1 MEQEPGTPATNGTD
15 LTAFADDFDSACST
29 PFVSAPSSPGRG
41 HTPSYGGGG
50 FFYSAP
56 ASPIH
61 FMLSSSSSYLDSSN
75 SGSST
80 PVEGCG
86 GGFEFEFTAKE
97 AAKGGAVSAGSM
109 SSADELFLNGQIRP
123 MKLSS
128 HLQRPQMLAP
138 LLDVDENEIGDGS
151 DDESKVGRGRDLKFS
166 DRSKSL
172 RRRARARSLSPLRTN
187 NAFQWLE
194 EFEDGRES
202 TEIKEKLE
210 EKDKVK
216 AEEEVTDGETPPS
229 CASSRSSSVG
239 RSSKRWVFLKEFLYR
254 SKSEGRSSTT
264 TTSNGNHKFW
274 TSLSFS
280 PSSSNKEKKSSDSKA
295 KSPTTGDG
303 TGGAAATEG
312 VKPGVR
318 KAVNGVG
325 MTSKRRAARSA
336 HELHYTTNRAQAE
349 ELRRKTYLP
358 YKQGLLGCLGF
369 SSRSY
374 GAMNGFA
381 RALNPVSSR

>member
-1 MEQEPGTPATNGTD
+1 MEELETPANNGGGD
-15 LTAFADDFDSACST
+15 LITFSDDFDSACST

-41 HTPSYGGGG
+41 PPSSSSYGGG

-61 FMLSSSSSYLDSSN
+61 FMLSSNHSSSSSI
-75 SGSST
+75 SST
-80 PVEGCG
+80 APLEG
-86 GGFEFEFTAKE
+86 GGGSFEFG
-97 AAKGGAVSAGSM
+97 AAHGGAAPTGSM
-109 SSADELFLNGQIRP
+109 SSADELFLNGRIRP

-128 HLQRPQMLAP
+128 HLQRPQ
-138 LLDVDENEIGDGS
+138 
-151 DDESKVGRGRDLKFS
+151 DDDDGRGRVLRAR

-172 RRRARARSLSPLRTN
+172 RRRARSMSPLRTN

-202 TEIKEKLE
+202 TEINEIKKKLE
-210 EKDKVK
+210 
-216 AEEEVTDGETPPS
+216 AEEEEEEDNKAKLEDVNLRDAEMTPS
-229 CASSRSSSVG
+229 GASSRVVLG
-239 RSSKRWVFLKEFLYR
+239 RP
-254 SKSEGRSSTT
+254 SKSEGRSSTSSH
-264 TTSNGNHKFW
+264 SNSNHKFW

-280 PSSSNKEKKSSDSKA
+280 PSSSKEKKSSDTSAAKNKA
-295 KSPTTGDG
+295 TA
-303 TGGAAATEG
+303 TGGTVDGSSAAEG
-312 VKPGVR
+312 GKTTAR

-325 MTSKRRAARSA
+325 KRRVARSA

-349 ELRRKTYLP
+349 ELRKKTYLP

-369 SSRSY
+369 SSKSY

>member
-1 MEQEPGTPATNGTD
+1 MEEDPETPATN
-15 LTAFADDFDSACST
+15 AVVFSDDFDSACST

-41 HTPSYGGGG
+41 PPSSYAGGG

-61 FMLSSSSSYLDSSN
+61 FMLASSSSYIDSSN
-75 SGSST
+75 AVSST
-80 PVEGCG
+80 PAEGCG
-86 GGFEFEFTAKE
+86 GSFEFEFTAKE
-97 AAKGGAVSAGSM
+97 AKQGAAPAGSM
-109 SSADELFLNGQIRP
+109 TSADELFLNGQIRP

-128 HLQRPQMLAP
+128 HLQRPQVLAP

-151 DDESKVGRGRDLKFS
+151 DDESMVGRGRGLKFS

-172 RRRARARSLSPLRTN
+172 RRRARSMSPMRTN
-187 NAFQWLE
+187 DAFQWLE

-202 TEIKEKLE
+202 TKFNEIKEKLE
-210 EKDKVK
+210 DKGKSK
-216 AEEEVTDGETPPS
+216 ADEEAHDSETPAS

-264 TTSNGNHKFW
+264 SNGNHKFW

-280 PSSSNKEKKSSDSKA
+280 PSSSKKSPD
-295 KSPTTGDG
+295 TTALKNKTPANTAGDG
-303 TGGAAATEG
+303 GVTAEG

-325 MTSKRRAARSA
+325 ITGKRRVGRSA

-369 SSRSY
+369 SSKSY

>member
-1 MEQEPGTPATNGTD
+1 MEDEPANPGNNGGD
-15 LTAFADDFDSACST
+15 LTEDFDSACST

-41 HTPSYGGGG
+41 PPTYGGG

-75 SGSST
+75 AGSSST
-80 PVEGCG
+80 SVEGCG
-86 GGFEFEFTAKE
+86 GFEFDFTAKR
-97 AAKGGAVSAGSM
+97 AAEGTVSTGSM
-109 SSADELFLNGQIRP
+109 TSADELFLNGQIRP

-128 HLQRPQMLAP
+128 HLQRPQVLAP
-138 LLDVDENEIGDGS
+138 LLDVDENDLENGS
-151 DDESKVGRGRDLKFS
+151 DDENTLSRGRDAKMS
-166 DRSKSL
+166 SRSKSL
-172 RRRARARSLSPLRTN
+172 RRRARSMSPLRTN

-194 EFEDGRES
+194 DGREAI
-202 TEIKEKLE
+202 EISDKLE
-210 EKDKVK
+210 DKVK
-216 AEEEVTDGETPPS
+216 PSDEGEGEGETPPS
-229 CASSRSSSVG
+229 CRSSSVG
-239 RSSKRWVFLKEFLYR
+239 RGSKRWVFLKEFLYR
-254 SKSEGRSSTT
+254 SKSEGRSSTG
-264 TTSNGNHKFW
+264 SGNHKFW

-280 PSSSNKEKKSSDSKA
+280 PNSKEKKSSESAAIKCKA
-295 KSPTTGDG
+295 SVDG
-303 TGGAAATEG
+303 SETLKPAA
-312 VKPGVR
+312 GVR

-325 MTSKRRAARSA
+325 MKRRVARSA

-369 SSRSY
+369 SSKSY